1 MLREVSKFPG
11 DTIFHF
17 NAWTLGYEE
26 VWMALAA
33 HIGSQI
39 HVDDYKWRLY
49 RSLSVLGGSTSE
61 SLEGAALCGF
71 QFGNRTQ
78 AGCLTQDDTVRLHSC
93 ERGTKCSSLENSD
106 NIVWIT
112 PLINHSEQ
120 GDIPELGAGGGGGDL
135 SQTHELE
142 ITDPETIFKLIEL
155 CKHQIQ
161 DDKTLTQTLRVLEEF
176 IGSERRTMPLDSV
189 DTSLKEKNIPF
200 EDLTRLLSE
209 VAARMDRRHNR
220 MDYPVKSLNEP
231 YPKNLHPA
239 FEIGVEATSINED
252 ASFRLRYPDGTRTR
266 RGQTL
271 PSGIGTEDTPA
282 ALSDTSESEID
293 RDADKGDETQ
303 LLGSVDG
310 VYDLK
315 SQSGSPVSVADSMF
329 DSQVASLSKS
339 QTERSTDSRRRRYR
353 KEIYR
358 ALQRDDGHI
367 WGREYSLVS
376 TRSSHDP
383 DDLEL

>member
-1 MLREVSKFPG
+1 MDVYPCVTDEESWMPGVS
-11 DTIFHF
+11 IE
-17 NAWTLGYEE
+17 TLFSHLCTGNVFLHDQEMRSIRDIGTVPRPNSGTQRSTCE
-26 VWMALAA
+26 RGESATPRLP
-33 HIGSQI
+33 HIAPRS
-39 HVDDYKWRLY
+39 KS
-49 RSLSVLGGSTSE
+49 RSLSVQSASGRSLVFSKILGENSGYDLSNKSRGSTGVNTPWTHRMKS
-61 SLEGAALCGF
+61 G
-71 QFGNRTQ
+71 T
-78 AGCLTQDDTVRLHSC
+78 TSC
-93 ERGTKCSSLENSD
+93 ERSERQVLGELTSSF
-106 NIVWIT
+106 
-112 PLINHSEQ
+112 
-120 GDIPELGAGGGGGDL
+120 LGWLDPQDGEPKP
-135 SQTHELE
+135 SPQT
-142 ITDPETIFKLIEL
+142 TSETI
-155 CKHQIQ
+155 
-161 DDKTLTQTLRVLEEF
+161 DKEF
-176 IGSERRTMPLDSV
+176 VNAIIKTERNKPPHKARSGTAIGEAGTPPLDRFHQHQGQSNP
-189 DTSLKEKNIPF
+189 L
-200 EDLTRLLSE
+200 E
-209 VAARMDRRHNR
+209 VAHDIF
-220 MDYPVKSLNEP
+220 VQ
-231 YPKNLHPA
+231 
-239 FEIGVEATSINED
+239 NED